1 MNGVEKVS
9 SDAFAAFLIER
20 QKAKDGYIM
29 GATGQDPKKWK
40 KDSWWFAQYKSEA
53 QHNKALYWRE
63 HAERVWDCN
72 GLAEGY
78 YADRTGRNINTYA
91 RLNYAKWCGEKGRG
105 MIPADRRMP
114 GAAVFWGN
122 SAANIHHVAFLV
134 EPVTAG
140 KPEGDWYMV
149 EARGVMIGVV
159 KTKLY
164 ARKPDFWGL
173 MTEYFDYNDKDEVD
187 VPMEKV
193 QVSAPELN
201 VYRSAK
207 SSKKD
212 LMMICPS
219 GFEMELVAS
228 EGDWG
233 RFRNPNNGAY
243 GYALLAGVKAQVE

>member
-1 MNGVEKVS
+1 MEKVS

-20 QKAKDGYIM
+20 QKAGDGYIM

-40 KDSWWFAQYKSEA
+40 KDSWWFTQYRKNSAQY
-53 QHNKALYWRE
+53 NKALYWRA

-78 YADRTGRNINTYA
+78 YADKTGKRVNVRA
-91 RLNYAKWCGEKGRG
+91 RDNYAAWCGAKGRG
-105 MIPADRRMP
+105 LIPPERRVP
-114 GAAVFWGN
+114 GAAVFWGT
-122 SAANIHHVAFLV
+122 SAAKITHVAFLTR
-134 EPVTAG
+134 PVDEAR
-140 KPEGDWYMV
+140 PEGDWHMV

-212 LMMICPS
+212 LMMICPG

>member
-1 MNGVEKVS
+1 
-9 SDAFAAFLIER
+9 
-20 QKAKDGYIM
+20 
-29 GATGQDPKKWK
+29 
-40 KDSWWFAQYKSEA
+40 
-53 QHNKALYWRE
+53 
-63 HAERVWDCN
+63 
-72 GLAEGY
+72 
-78 YADRTGRNINTYA
+78 
-91 RLNYAKWCGEKGRG
+91 
-105 MIPADRRMP
+105 
-114 GAAVFWGN
+114 
-122 SAANIHHVAFLV
+122 
-134 EPVTAG
+134 
-140 KPEGDWYMV
+140 
-149 EARGVMIGVV
+149 
-159 KTKLY
+159 
-164 ARKPDFWGL
+164 

-212 LMMICPS
+212 LMMICPN